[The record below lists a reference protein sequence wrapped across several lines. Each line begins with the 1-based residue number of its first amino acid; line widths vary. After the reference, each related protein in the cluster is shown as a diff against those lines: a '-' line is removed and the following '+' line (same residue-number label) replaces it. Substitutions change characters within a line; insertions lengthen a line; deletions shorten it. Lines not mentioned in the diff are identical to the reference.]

1 MDLDYAQRL
10 RTRQH
15 EIDLTKLNDSEE
27 SRQWRAELERESAAA
42 QARRAES
49 LRQIEHDR
57 ELAHT
62 STTDRREDE
71 WQETLHTQRLDRVQ
85 GEITLAQSD
94 RVQRVDLVE
103 IEMRKSRELTELDL
117 QRRKAEL
124 EREINNNASNDQLDR
139 LKEIQ
144 VLNQDAEKDHHERR
158 LMAQRQQIE
167 LETMKEDRQSEQ
179 ALKRIQAMRG
189 MSAVE
194 LMAHSPNAAIIA
206 DALKHK
212 SSQQAAVETARAQAA
227 AMQATSTKHEE
238 LYQKLNETERQSADR
253 VIAAMKEAMQGQQ
266 ATFNQFV
273 SIIEG
278 VTRNLASQPGSTVV
292 VSGGTVAGV
301 PHSGTA
307 GPTPQRTLV
316 CGSCRTENGEADRH
330 CRQCGKPL

>member
-1 MDLDYAQRL
+1 
-10 RTRQH
+10 
-15 EIDLTKLNDSEE
+15 
-27 SRQWRAELERESAAA
+27 
-42 QARRAES
+42 
-49 LRQIEHDR
+49 
-57 ELAHT
+57 
-62 STTDRREDE
+62 
-71 WQETLHTQRLDRVQ
+71 
-85 GEITLAQSD
+85 
-94 RVQRVDLVE
+94 
-103 IEMRKSRELTELDL
+103 MRKSRELTELDL

-124 EREINNNASNDQLDR
+124 EREINNNASDDQMT
-139 LKEIQ
+139 
-144 VLNQDAEKDHHERR
+144 R
-158 LMAQRQQIE
+158 LMKVQEMNLSMTKAQHELRLMEQRQQVE
-167 LETMKEDRQSEQ
+167 LESMKEDRQSEQ
-179 ALKRIQAMRG
+179 ALKQVQAMRG

-266 ATFNQFV
+266 ATFNQFG

-278 VTRNLASQPGSTVV
+278 VTRNLAPQPGSTVV

-301 PHSGTA
+301 PQSGTA
-307 GPTPQRTLV
+307 AQAPHRAV
-316 CGSCRTENGEADRH
+316 ICSSCRTENSETDRH